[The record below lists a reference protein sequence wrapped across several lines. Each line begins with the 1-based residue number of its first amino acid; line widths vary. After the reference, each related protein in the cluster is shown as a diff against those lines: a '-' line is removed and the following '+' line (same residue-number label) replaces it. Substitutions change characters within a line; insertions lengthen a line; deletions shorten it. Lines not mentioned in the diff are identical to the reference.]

1 MFLDQIS
8 IRIYAGKGGDGSA
21 SFRREKYVPRG
32 GPDGG
37 DGGRGGHVIF
47 RAEEGMSTLYHLR
60 YRRVVRA
67 GNGNHGEAGNRTGKS
82 GADVTLAVPVGT
94 LVKRHDTGGIIADL
108 SVAGEEVVIARGG
121 RGGRG
126 NPHFAGPTHQ
136 APRFSE
142 KGEPGEEYELDLELK
157 LIADVGLVGLPNAGK
172 STLLSIISAAKPKI
186 ADYPFTTLV
195 PNLGVVS
202 IDDSSFVAAD
212 IPGLIE
218 GAHQGAGLG
227 QEFLRHIER
236 TRLLLHV
243 VDLGGWEEQD
253 PLIAFE
259 QINKELSSYR
269 VDLSERPQIVVANK
283 MDIPEAQERWE
294 NFNQV
299 LQERGYEVYP
309 ISAATGSGIPE
320 LLRHTMHR
328 LMEIPKPEP
337 VLYLQEEE
345 LPPAFG
351 FEVRKVGDGEYRVEG
366 EWLMR
371 RIQRFNLE
379 QEESQRRLAKLFRL
393 WGVDDALVQAGIKEG
408 DTVYVGDNEFVF
420 SINIVSD

>member
-8 IRIYAGKGGDGSA
+8 IRIAAGKGGDGSA

-60 YRRVVRA
+60 YQRVIRA
-67 GNGNHGEAGNRTGKS
+67 GNGAPGEASNRTGKS
-82 GADVTLAVPVGT
+82 GEDVVVTVPVGT
-94 LVKRHDTGGIIADL
+94 LVKRHDTGAIIADL
-108 SVAGEEVVIARGG
+108 STANEDVIIARGG

-142 KGEPGEEYELDLELK
+142 KGEPGEEFELDLELK

-172 STLLSIISAAKPKI
+172 STLLSVISAAKPKI
-186 ADYPFTTLV
+186 ADYPFTTIT

-202 IDDSSFVAAD
+202 IDDHSFVVAD

-218 GAHQGAGLG
+218 GAHRGAGLG
-227 QEFLRHIER
+227 HEFLRHIER
-236 TRLLLHV
+236 TRLLIHL

-253 PLIAFE
+253 PLTAFE
-259 QINKELSSYR
+259 QINKELMSYR
-269 VDLSERPQIVVANK
+269 VNLSERPQLVAANK

-294 NFNQV
+294 SFRQT
-299 LQERGYEVYP
+299 LLERGYEVFP
-309 ISAATGSGIPE
+309 ISAATGGGIPE
-320 LLRHTMHR
+320 LLRRTVKR
-328 LMEIPKPEP
+328 LAEIPKPEP
-337 VLYLQEEE
+337 VLFLHEEE
-345 LPPAFG
+345 LPPTFG
-351 FEVRKVGDGEYRVEG
+351 FEVKKVGADEYLVEG
-366 EWLMR
+366 DWLMR
-371 RIQRFNLE
+371 RIRRFNLD
-379 QEESQRRLAKLFRL
+379 QEETQRRLAKLFRL
-393 WGVDDALVQAGIKEG
+393 WGVDDALIEAGIKEG
-408 DTVYVGDNEFVF
+408 DTVYVGEYEFVF
-420 SINIVSD
+420 STQQTF